1 MQKDVKTKCFLTFFN
16 KKMQPFWLH
25 FLYFICDSHAYFED
39 GIVQDEDNP
48 LLTKVQ
54 Q

>member
-1 MQKDVKTKCFLTFFN
+1 MQIDVKPKYFLTYLT
-16 KKMQPFWLH
+16 KKMQLFWLH
-25 FLYFICDSHAYFED
+25 FLYFICNSHAYFAD

-54 Q
+54 